1 MFLDDLFHLAENN
14 TNARQEVLAGFTTW
28 LTMVY
33 IVAVN
38 PQILSASG
46 MDFQSVFVATCCAAA
61 FGTLVMGLVAN
72 YPIALAPGMGLNA
85 FFVYTVV
92 LSMGLT
98 WQTALG
104 AVFWSGILFLL
115 LSVSK
120 VREQVINSM
129 PSSIKVGAVIGIGL
143 FLAVIGLEHASI
155 IEQGTGTLMKL
166 GNVHSLPVIFTTLGF
181 VLITALHIR
190 GKSWAVIAGILAV
203 ATAGWLFDDAAHFK
217 GIISF
222 ALPSMAPT
230 FLQLDLAV
238 HFDVVFLT
246 VVLSFLFVDLFDT
259 SGTLVAVAK
268 KGGFEDEAGNIPRVG
283 RALLADSTA
292 SVVGALMGTSTTT
305 SYIESN
311 AGIAAGGRTGLTAIV
326 VAVLFLLTLFF
337 YPLAESIPVYAT
349 APALVFVAILL
360 VGTFSH
366 FNDWDDFSESAP
378 LITTAIMMPLT
389 FSITDGLSAG
399 CVIFVFI
406 KLLTGRYREIGP
418 TMIGLTIAF
427 LLRYIFLVNL

>member
-1 MFLDDLFHLAENN
+1 
-14 TNARQEVLAGFTTW
+14 
-28 LTMVY
+28 
-33 IVAVN
+33 
-38 PQILSASG
+38 
-46 MDFQSVFVATCCAAA
+46 
-61 FGTLVMGLVAN
+61 
-72 YPIALAPGMGLNA
+72 
-85 FFVYTVV
+85 
-92 LSMGLT
+92 
-98 WQTALG
+98 
-104 AVFWSGILFLL
+104 
-115 LSVSK
+115 
-120 VREQVINSM
+120 M
-129 PSSIKVGAVIGIGL
+129 PSSIKVGAAIGIGL

-155 IEQGTGTLMKL
+155 IVKGTGTLMKL
-166 GNVHSLPVIFTTLGF
+166 GNVHSLPVILTTLGF
-181 VLITALHIR
+181 ILITALHIR
-190 GKSWAVIAGILAV
+190 GKSWAVIAGILVV
-203 ATAGWLFDDAAHFK
+203 ACAGWLFDDATRFK

-222 ALPSMAPT
+222 ALPSMSQT
-230 FLQLDLAV
+230 FLKLDLSV

-292 SVVGALMGTSTTT
+292 SVAGALMGTSTTT

-311 AGIAAGGRTGLTAIV
+311 AGIAAGGRTGLTAVV

-349 APALVFVAILL
+349 APALIFVAILL

-399 CVIFVFI
+399 CVIYVFI
-406 KLLTGRYREIGP
+406 KLLAGRYREIGS
-418 TMIGLTIAF
+418 TMIVLTIAF
-427 LLRYIFLVNL
+427 LLRYIFLVNF